1 MSIFGFFAYELL
13 RIYGFLIIVYVVLGI
28 LISFNVINN
37 SNKFIFIVMDFLFK
51 VSEPILSKI
60 RKILPNFGYVDVAP
74 LILLIIIETLKYGIV
89 RYSI

>member
-37 SNKFIFIVMDFLFK
+37 SNKFIFIAMDFLFK

>member
-13 RIYGFLIIVYVVLGI
+13 RIYGFFVIIYVIINI

-37 SNKFIFIVMDFLFK
+37 SNKFVYIVMDFLFK
-51 VSEPILSKI
+51 ITKPILNNI
-60 RKILPNFGYVDVAP
+60 RRILPSFGYIDIAP
-74 LILLIIIETLKYGIV
+74 LILLIIIETLKYGII

>member
-13 RIYGFLIIVYVVLGI
+13 RIYGFLIIVYVILGI

-37 SNKFIFIVMDFLFK
+37 SNKLIFIVMDFLFK

-60 RKILPNFGYVDVAP
+60 RKILPNLGYVDVAP